1 MISTDHCCRQYTV
14 YRSVVLPY
22 TVTHTHHYRTRS
34 RSNSNNRSGPI
45 SARTCVCCCLCGLA
59 VGGFGCGKRFGC
71 CGYGFGGK
79 DGMLQAPGCSA
90 IPALL
95 AGTAHAFS
103 LANLVVSCRRLE
115 PCTASP
121 CMLACTGAGGP
132 IIFLITP
139 CQGSSKLDSV
149 LGRQQLPEACTGAGR
164 SPQPPLGSTSP
175 CMAASSSLRLVQ
187 VRAYHLNHFLRA
199 RPRAWPPATP
209 SGSLSALQT
218 QCPAAAGCSAM
229 HATAAQTHSPPVLHV

>member
-1 MISTDHCCRQYTV
+1 VLPASAEHTWDASNVKSVNFRMISTDHCCRQYTV

-103 LANLVVSCRRLE
+103 LHCKEAPDCFSCQERNTPLSNVRTYTTLFLELLTANCH
-115 PCTASP
+115 P
-121 CMLACTGAGGP
+121 
-132 IIFLITP
+132 
-139 CQGSSKLDSV
+139 
-149 LGRQQLPEACTGAGR
+149 
-164 SPQPPLGSTSP
+164 TS
-175 CMAASSSLRLVQ
+175 
-187 VRAYHLNHFLRA
+187 
-199 RPRAWPPATP
+199 
-209 SGSLSALQT
+209 
-218 QCPAAAGCSAM
+218 
-229 HATAAQTHSPPVLHV
+229 